1 MHHVYSFL
9 LFFSLLAHFPFYL
22 IRSKLVRRE
31 SLHLRER
38 LGLTLPPQ
46 PGPGITVWLHA
57 VSVGEVLSL
66 QNLVRRLKQ
75 SHPDWNVYVSSLTH
89 SGLSMAREKLG
100 EADCIFCIP
109 FDFRMV
115 LRRVFRL
122 LRPHVFILVESEFW
136 PNLLRE
142 AAHLS
147 QGVLLINGRVS
158 SRSARRYS
166 RVKGLMRK
174 VLRPISLFQVQTPRD
189 RESLERMGIGPE
201 RIQVCGN
208 LKVEVQLPRLSGEDV
223 IKQKRSL
230 GIAPDQGLF
239 LAGSTHKGED
249 EPLLKA
255 FSAARSK
262 RPDLRL
268 ILAPRHLDRVP
279 EIEKLAGN
287 LGLRTRRKT
296 GIEEGGPWDVLILDT
311 IGELAPLY
319 ALADAAFVGGSL
331 IPWGGQNLLE
341 PAFYAKPVFFGPHMD
356 NFAHLAEIFV
366 QNHAARVVRQD
377 DELQRMFQ
385 MEDESGLRSMG
396 ARAQE
401 TLEALR
407 GATGRALQA
416 IEDLITAHGR

>member
-1 MHHVYSFL
+1 MYHVYSFL
-9 LFFSLLAHFPFYL
+9 LFFALLAHFPFYL

-31 SLHLRER
+31 FLHLKER
-38 LGLTLPPQ
+38 IGLSLPPPPS
-46 PGPGITVWLHA
+46 PGKTVWLHA

-75 SHPDWNVYVSSLTH
+75 CHPDWNVYVSSLTH
-89 SGLSMAREKLG
+89 SGLSLAGEKLG

-109 FDFRMV
+109 FDFRTT
-115 LRRVFRL
+115 LRRVFRI
-122 LRPHVFILVESEFW
+122 LRPHVFVLVESEFW
-136 PNLLRE
+136 PNLIRE
-142 AAHLS
+142 AGHRS
-147 QGVLLINGRVS
+147 RGVLLINGRVS

-166 RVKGLMRK
+166 RVKGLMQR

-189 RESLERMGIGPE
+189 RESLERIGIGPE

-208 LKVEVQLPRLSGEDV
+208 LKVEVQLPRLSEEEV
-223 IKQKRSL
+223 RNQKRSL
-230 GIAPDQGLF
+230 GIAADQGVL
-239 LAGSTHKGED
+239 LAGSTHRGED

-255 FSAARSK
+255 FSAARSS
-262 RPDLRL
+262 RPDLRF

-279 EIEKLAGN
+279 EIEKLAGS

-296 GIEEGGPWDVLILDT
+296 EMEEGGPWDVLVLDT

-356 NFAHLAEIFV
+356 NFAHLADIFV
-366 QNHAARVVRQD
+366 QNRAARVVRQEE
-377 DELQRMFQ
+377 ELQRMFL
-385 MEDESGLRSMG
+385 MEDADELRGMG
-396 ARAQE
+396 TRAWE

-407 GATGRALQA
+407 GATDRALQA
-416 IEDLITAHGR
+416 IEEYMARG